1 MKETKAQRT
10 ERLKVEKNPWN
21 AMDEIRAFARQGRS
35 SVLPE
40 WVSLYFRWWGIY
52 TQGDGLGVLG
62 GQGGEGKS
70 NDYFMLRIAITN
82 GRLTAKQLR
91 AVAYIS
97 RTFGRNVADITV
109 RQSIQLHWLPI
120 EAIPQAIDLLAS
132 VGLSSKGACGDVVRN
147 ITGCPLAGVAGDEVL
162 DASPITLAAARR
174 LSGNPDFYNL
184 PRKFKISITGCPLW
198 CSYPEINDIALTP
211 ARRGGEVGFS
221 VRVAGGLSS
230 EPHLAE
236 RLDAFVKV
244 EQAVDVVQGIT
255 EIFRA
260 QQVLREHRERARM
273 KHLFLREGWTKERFL
288 DELQGRLSFKLDP
301 AAEEEIPG
309 DVLRD
314 HVGVHRQR
322 QPDLYY
328 LGAAVLRGRTSGE
341 QLEAAADL
349 AERFGNGELRTTV
362 MQNLLFLNVP
372 KQNVNPLIKELNDI
386 QLKVEGSQFWRGT
399 ITCSGTEFCKLAIT
413 ETKEFARWLVDEME
427 TRLPG
432 FDQQLKLH
440 ITGCPNSCGQHW
452 IADIGIEGKK
462 IKQNGKLVDAY
473 YFCVG
478 GGVGSKASIA
488 RPVGYRC
495 PADEIPEAL
504 ERLLRSYMA
513 TRTAEE
519 DLQSYF
525 RRNSNHELRTLLAGE
540 VLAPVERDRPSDREL
555 VGALE

>member
-1 MKETKAQRT
+1 MKESKAQRT
-10 ERLKVEKNPWN
+10 ERLKIEKNPWN
-21 AMDEIRAFARQGRS
+21 ALEEIRAFARQGRS

-40 WVSLYFRWWGIY
+40 WVSLYFRWWGVY

-70 NDYFMLRIAITN
+70 TDYFMLRIAITN
-82 GRLTAKQLR
+82 GRLTAAQLR
-91 AVAYIS
+91 AIAHIS
-97 RTFGRNVADITV
+97 KTFGRGVADITV

-120 EAIPQAIDLLAS
+120 EAIPQAIDILAS
-132 VGLSSKGACGDVVRN
+132 VGLSTKGACGDVVRN
-147 ITGCPLAGVAGDEVL
+147 ITGCPLAGVAGDEML
-162 DASPITLAAARR
+162 DASPVALAAARR
-174 LSGNPDFYNL
+174 LAGNPDFYNL

-198 CSYPEINDIALTP
+198 CSYPEVNDIALTP
-211 ARRGGEVGFS
+211 ARRGNEVGFS
-221 VRVAGGLSS
+221 VRVGGGLSA

-236 RLDAFVKV
+236 RLDAFVRV
-244 EQAVDVVQGIT
+244 DQAVDVVQGIT
-255 EIFRA
+255 EIFRE
-260 QQVLREHRERARM
+260 QQGLREHRERARM
-273 KHLFLREGWTKERFL
+273 KHLFLREGWTTERFL
-288 DELQGRLSFKLDP
+288 DDLQSRLSFELDP
-301 AAEEEIPG
+301 GVEEEIPG

-328 LGAAVLRGRTSGE
+328 VGAAVLRGRITGE
-341 QLEAAADL
+341 QLEAAAGL

-372 KQNVNPLIKELNDI
+372 KQNINPLIEELAGI

-399 ITCSGTEFCKLAIT
+399 ITCTGTEFCKLAIT

-427 TRLPG
+427 TRLPA

-462 IKQNGKLVDAY
+462 IKHNGGLVDAY

-488 RPVGYRC
+488 RPIGYRC
-495 PADEIPEAL
+495 PASEIPDAL
-504 ERLLRSYMA
+504 ERLLGSYMA
-513 TRTAEE
+513 MRRGAE

-525 RRNSNHELRTLLAGE
+525 RRTSNDELRALLAGE
-540 VLAPVERDRPSDREL
+540 ILAPVERDKPRESEL
-555 VGALE
+555 VGAPE